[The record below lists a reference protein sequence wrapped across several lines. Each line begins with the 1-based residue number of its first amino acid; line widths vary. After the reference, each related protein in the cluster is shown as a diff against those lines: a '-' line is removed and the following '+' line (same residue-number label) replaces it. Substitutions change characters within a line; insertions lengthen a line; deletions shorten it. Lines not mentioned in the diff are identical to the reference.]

1 MSEHLPKI
9 CIIDALDAIET
20 ILEFSKEIDFDTYMN
35 DRKTRDAIYRNIEV
49 LGETVD
55 RMPQYFLV
63 NHPEIPWQKMLSTR
77 NAIVHGYDKINDKIV
92 WNIITNILPDLKIKL
107 VTLLEG

>member
-1 MSEHLPKI
+1 MSEHFPKI

-20 ILEFSKEIDFDTYMN
+20 ILEFSKNIDFDTYMN
-35 DRKTRDAIYRNIEV
+35 NRKTRDAIYRNIEV

-63 NHPEIPWQKMLSTR
+63 NHPEIPRRRCFLRVMPLLT
-77 NAIVHGYDKINDKIV
+77 GM
-92 WNIITNILPDLKIKL
+92 IKSMIK
-107 VTLLEG
+107 